1 MIPPILIDM
10 NLSIK
15 WVDFFDQSGIQ
26 SVHWSTIGD
35 VEAKDTVLFDWAI
48 ANQFAIFTN
57 DLDFGMLLAMTR
69 ASSPSVIQIRSP
81 EVLPRQIGKL
91 VLSAIVQHSEEIVA
105 GSLLVIEKSKL
116 RVRILPLK

>member
-10 NLSIK
+10 NLSVK
-15 WVDFFDQSGIQ
+15 WVDFFEQTGIQ
-26 SVHWSTIGD
+26 SIHWSTIGD
-35 VEAKDTVLFDWAI
+35 VKADDKVLFDWAK
-48 ANQFAIFTN
+48 ANQFAVFTN

-69 ASSPSVIQIRSP
+69 SAGPSVIQVRSP
-81 EVLPRQIGKL
+81 EVLPRQIGNL
-91 VLSAIVQHSEEIVA
+91 VLSAITQHSEEIAA